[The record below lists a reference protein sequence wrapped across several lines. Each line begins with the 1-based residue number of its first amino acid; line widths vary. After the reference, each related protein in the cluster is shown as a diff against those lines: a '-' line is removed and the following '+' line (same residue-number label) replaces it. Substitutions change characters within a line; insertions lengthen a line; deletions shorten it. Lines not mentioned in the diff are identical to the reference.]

1 MLEKKIT
8 PSILK
13 IMRDDP
19 RFASCLVEIKV
30 SKGKTLPST
39 ALKEHQRHALTV
51 ATESSMYFKV
61 PDMGYQNPADSF
73 ILKKAQS
80 YLVIYFD
87 TPFLETWVLKIQ
99 DVPLGSISLDYAR
112 GVGVKLDLK

>member
-13 IMRDDP
+13 SMRDDP

-30 SKGKTLPST
+30 SKDKTLPST

-51 ATESSMYFKV
+51 ATESSMYFKI
-61 PDMGYQNPADSF
+61 PDAGYQNPCDAF
-73 ILKKAQS
+73 IFKQAQS
-80 YLVIYFD
+80 YLVIYYEIK
-87 TPFLETWVLKIQ
+87 PKPETWVLRVQ
-99 DVPLGSISLDYAR
+99 DVPMGSISIDYCR
-112 GVGVKLDLK
+112 INGIQLFL